1 MDENEKDWAG
11 TWIERPQSI
20 SLCNRCVFVG
30 WRHLKHTPSPCVK
43 MKTENHEPLKNKS
56 APKYRVEVLH
66 LFRWSTHT
74 HASLPRG
81 CFGNWGPD
89 NEMKMKKKGNE
100 NEVKMTMRWKLLN
113 QDAKR
118 GTQKKRERA
127 NTNTWNLAQ
136 NGQPWKGKGKEKRR
150 PTENGTRPAE
160 EGEDRSAWTNL
171 TRRKPTTTSARN
183 GPNLPGERRTQEH
196 MKKEEKGTYGELVH
210 DMMHPHERAEIP
222 SLGSTAWVH
231 ANPIDGCQCSN
242 ELRAQLNLT
251 EKPKGSD
258 HTCKACPV
266 AWSSMSKWLRA
277 VSWSNREVVVV
288 ASNYASLR
296 KGKGGP
302 VQRPV
307 VQHSLDRLVKL
318 WKKAICLTLLR
329 RITNSKV

>member
-1 MDENEKDWAG
+1 M
-11 TWIERPQSI
+11 
-20 SLCNRCVFVG
+20 V
-30 WRHLKHTPSPCVK
+30 
-43 MKTENHEPLKNKS
+43 
-56 APKYRVEVLH
+56 
-66 LFRWSTHT
+66 HT

-196 MKKEEKGTYGELVH
+196 MKKEEKGTHGGLVN
-210 DMMHPHERAEIP
+210 DMMHPQKRAVFP
-222 SLGSTAWVH
+222 SLGSTACIHV
-231 ANPIDGCQCSN
+231 NPIDGYQCSD

-251 EKPKGSD
+251 EKPKRSD
-258 HTCKACPV
+258 HTCKACPDT
-266 AWSSMSKWLRA
+266 WSCR
-277 VSWSNREVVVV
+277 NGCGQ
-288 ASNYASLR
+288 SLE
-296 KGKGGP
+296 
-302 VQRPV
+302 
-307 VQHSLDRLVKL
+307 HH
-318 WKKAICLTLLR
+318 WER
-329 RITNSKV
+329 RC

>member
-1 MDENEKDWAG
+1 M
-11 TWIERPQSI
+11 
-20 SLCNRCVFVG
+20 V
-30 WRHLKHTPSPCVK
+30 
-43 MKTENHEPLKNKS
+43 
-56 APKYRVEVLH
+56 
-66 LFRWSTHT
+66 HT

-113 QDAKR
+113 QDAER

-196 MKKEEKGTYGELVH
+196 MKKEEIGTHGELVN
-210 DMMHPHERAEIP
+210 DMMHPQRRAVFP
-222 SLGSTAWVH
+222 SLGSTACIHV
-231 ANPIDGCQCSN
+231 NPIDGYQCSD

-251 EKPKGSD
+251 EKPKRSD
-258 HTCKACPV
+258 HTCKACPEACHAKKKV
-266 AWSSMSKWLRA
+266 RP
-277 VSWSNREVVVV
+277 E
-288 ASNYASLR
+288 
-296 KGKGGP
+296 
-302 VQRPV
+302 QRPA
-307 VQHSLDRLVKL
+307 VQH
-318 WKKAICLTLLR
+318 
-329 RITNSKV
+329 